1 MAKAIAEYE
10 RSYELNQFS
19 SKYDAYLR
27 GEARLTPEEER
38 GLRVFEDPGRGN
50 CAACHPS
57 RPGEDG
63 TPPLFTDH
71 TYDNLGVPPNPENP
85 FYYLSA
91 QLNPDGT
98 AWVDRGLGAVVKN
111 SDYDG
116 MFRVPT
122 LRNVGLTPPYMH
134 NGIFKTLREV
144 VLFYSTRD
152 IGPWPEPE
160 VKHGVNTAELGNLG
174 LTQQEIDDLVAFM
187 HTLTDGY

>member
-1 MAKAIAEYE
+1 VAGFASEQLFTRHVPFGSGQTRE
-10 RSYELNQFS
+10 S
-19 SKYDAYLR
+19 LR
-27 GEARLTPEEER
+27 GF
-38 GLRVFEDPGRGN
+38 LRYVDMQ
-50 CAACHPS
+50 HP
-57 RPGEDG
+57 RTIFGY
-63 TPPLFTDH
+63 PLFTDH

-98 AWVDRGLGAVVKN
+98 AWVDRGLGAVVN
-111 SDYDG
+111 NPEFDG

-122 LRNVGLTPPYMH
+122 LRNVAVTPPYMH

-144 VLFYSTRD
+144 VVFYSTRD

-160 VKHGVNTAELGNLG
+160 VKHGVNTVELGNLG